1 MCQGDF
7 GEILS
12 RRYQKNV
19 PAMVGE
25 VRPTFEKEGLLTKE
39 IIKRRCKFKGG
50 YIECTLDPLRRY
62 RLFSGKGEAS

>member
-1 MCQGDF
+1 LILIRITFLCVEYKEGTIMCQGDF

-50 YIECTLDPLRRY
+50 LH
-62 RLFSGKGEAS
+62 